1 MLTQEQ
7 FVQRVMD
14 NFDKIDRNITDLDKK
29 YTNLHEKIAIHLK
42 VEEELEVYKNQLKSD
57 KNSRFYI
64 IMALMAVGFT
74 LYEIGKSFFV

>member
-14 NFDKIDRNITDLDKK
+14 NFDKIDKNIADLDKK
-29 YTNLHEKIAIHLK
+29 YTGLHEKIEVHLK
-42 VEEELEVYKNQLKSD
+42 VEEELEEYKNQLKSD

-74 LYEIGKSFFV
+74 AYEIGKSFFV